1 MNYIIIALCLFTPL
15 LILWLTWKFPF
26 LNKVGTIIIAYVIGC
41 LLGLTGLIPD
51 TPEVHKVQ
59 TDIATYTIPFAIPL
73 LLFSADIKSWTKLAP
88 SFIKSTLL
96 GILGCCLAVTIGFL
110 ICHGGDKET
119 FAAIGGMLTG
129 LYTGG
134 NANLASIKVAL
145 GVDDTVYI
153 ITSAYSTV
161 LSAVY
166 LIFVILVGKR
176 VLRLVLPDFKQAT
189 ANSQFSILNSQ
200 SEKNYDNELFY
211 GLFRKKNLPT
221 LGQSLA
227 LTILII
233 AVGAGI
239 ALLCPK
245 DMFQTIFILGIST
258 LAIIASTNKR
268 VRSMER
274 TFEAGTYLILVFS
287 IAVAS
292 QVNTNTIGNID
303 PRIFLFITIATLG
316 SLVMHVLLSALF
328 RIDTDT
334 TLASSI
340 SLICSPPFVPVVAG
354 AVKNKAIIGP
364 GIAVGLF
371 GYAVG
376 TYVGFFLAK
385 FLLLL

>member
-1 MNYIIIALCLFTPL
+1 MTYIIIAVCIFSPL
-15 LILWLTWKFPF
+15 LILWLTWRFPF

-41 LLGLTGLIPD
+41 VLGLTGLIPD
-51 TPEVHKVQ
+51 TPEIHKVQ

-110 ICHGGDKET
+110 VCSDDNET

-153 ITSAYSTV
+153 ITSAYSTL

-166 LIFVILVGKR
+166 LIFVIVVGKR
-176 VLRLVLPDFKQAT
+176 ALRLLLPDFKYDKD
-189 ANSQFSILNSQ
+189 NSGGSVTV
-200 SEKNYDNELFY
+200 KNYEKELFY
-211 GLFRKKNLPT
+211 GLFHKKNLPT
-221 LGQSLA
+221 LGKSLL
-227 LTILII
+227 LTIVII
-233 AVGAGI
+233 GVGAGI

-245 DMFQTIFILGIST
+245 DMFQTIFILSIST
-258 LAIIASTNKR
+258 LAIIASTNKK
-268 VRSMER
+268 VRNMER

-303 PRIFLFITIATLG
+303 SRIFLFITIATLG
-316 SLVMHVLLSALF
+316 SLLLHVLLSALL

>member
-1 MNYIIIALCLFTPL
+1 MTACLITAVCLLAPL
-15 LILWLTWKFPF
+15 FILWLTHRFPI
-26 LNKVGTIIIAYVIGC
+26 LDRVGPIIIAYIIGC

-73 LLFSADIKSWTKLAP
+73 LLFSTDLRSWLKLAP
-88 SFIKSTLL
+88 SFIKSTLF
-96 GILGCCLAVTIGFL
+96 GILGCCLAITIGFL
-110 ICHGGDKET
+110 ICAGNDRET
-119 FAAIGGMLTG
+119 YASIGGMLTG

-153 ITSAYSTV
+153 ITSAYSTL

-166 LIFVILVGKR
+166 LFFVILFGKR
-176 VLRLVLPDFKQAT
+176 VLRLLLPDFPHDKIHSN
-189 ANSQFSILNSQ
+189 NSVTV
-200 SEKNYDNELFY
+200 KNHDHELFY
-211 GLFRKKNLPT
+211 GLFKKSNLRT
-221 LGQSLA
+221 LAQSLV

-239 ALLCPK
+239 ALLCP
-245 DMFQTIFILGIST
+245 DNMFQTIFILSIST
-258 LAIIASTNKR
+258 LAIIASTFKR
-268 VRSMER
+268 VRTMER

-292 QVNTNTIGNID
+292 QVTTGTLSNID
-303 PRIFLFITIATLG
+303 PHIFLFITIATLG
-316 SLVMHVLLSALF
+316 SLLMHVLLSALF

-385 FLLLL
+385 LLLLL

>member
-1 MNYIIIALCLFTPL
+1 MTYIIIAVCLFSPL
-15 LILWLTWKFPF
+15 LILWLTWRFPF

-41 LLGLTGLIPD
+41 VLGLTGLIPD
-51 TPEVHKVQ
+51 TPEIHKVQ

-73 LLFSADIKSWTKLAP
+73 LLFSADIKSWTQLAP

-110 ICHGGDKET
+110 VCSDDNET

-153 ITSAYSTV
+153 ITSAYSTL

-166 LIFVILVGKR
+166 LIFVIVIGKR
-176 VLRLVLPDFKQAT
+176 ALRLLLPDFKYDKD
-189 ANSQFSILNSQ
+189 NSGGSVTV
-200 SEKNYDNELFY
+200 KNYDNELFY
-211 GLFRKKNLPT
+211 GLFHKKNLPT
-221 LGQSLA
+221 LGKSLL
-227 LTILII
+227 LTIVII
-233 AVGAGI
+233 GVGAGI
-239 ALLCPK
+239 AMLCPK
-245 DMFQTIFILGIST
+245 DMFQTIFILSIST
-258 LAIIASTNKR
+258 LAIIASTNKK
-268 VRSMER
+268 VRNMER

-303 PRIFLFITIATLG
+303 SRIFLFITIATLG
-316 SLVMHVLLSALF
+316 SLLLHVLLSALL

>member
-1 MNYIIIALCLFTPL
+1 MTYIIIAVCLFSPL
-15 LILWLTWKFPF
+15 LILWLTWRFPF

-41 LLGLTGLIPD
+41 VLGLTGLIPD
-51 TPEVHKVQ
+51 TPEIHKVQ

-110 ICHGGDKET
+110 VCSDDNET

-153 ITSAYSTV
+153 ITSAYSTL

-166 LIFVILVGKR
+166 LIFVIVVGKR
-176 VLRLVLPDFKQAT
+176 ALRLLLPDFK
-189 ANSQFSILNSQ
+189 
-200 SEKNYDNELFY
+200 YDKDNRGGSVTVKSYDDELFY
-211 GLFRKKNLPT
+211 GLFHKKNLPT
-221 LGQSLA
+221 LGKSLL
-227 LTILII
+227 LTIVII
-233 AVGAGI
+233 GVGAGI

-245 DMFQTIFILGIST
+245 DMFQTIFILSIST
-258 LAIIASTNKR
+258 LAIIASTNKK
-268 VRSMER
+268 VRNMER

-303 PRIFLFITIATLG
+303 SRIFLFITIATLG
-316 SLVMHVLLSALF
+316 SLLLHVLLSALL

>member
-1 MNYIIIALCLFTPL
+1 MPL
-15 LILWLTWKFPF
+15 LILWLTWRFPL
-26 LNKVGTIIIAYVIGC
+26 LNKAGTIIIAYVIGC
-41 LLGLTGLIPD
+41 VLGLTGLIPD
-51 TPEVHKVQ
+51 TPEIHKVQ

-96 GILGCCLAVTIGFL
+96 GILGCCLAIVIGFF

-119 FAAIGGMLTG
+119 FASIGGMLTG

-153 ITSAYSTV
+153 ITSAYSTL

-166 LIFVILVGKR
+166 LIFVILFGKR
-176 VLRLVLPDFKQAT
+176 TLRLLLPDFPYDKN
-189 ANSQFSILNSQ
+189 NSGGAVTV
-200 SEKNYDNELFY
+200 KNYDNELFY
-211 GLFRKKNLPT
+211 GLFTKKHLST
-221 LGQSLA
+221 LARSLG
-227 LTILII
+227 LTVVII
-233 AVGAGI
+233 GISAGI
-239 ALLCPK
+239 AALCPK
-245 DMFQTIFILGIST
+245 SMFQTIFILGIST

-274 TFEAGTYLILVFS
+274 TFEAGTYFILVFS

-303 PRIFLFITIATLG
+303 PRIFLFISIATLG
-316 SLVMHVLLSALF
+316 SLLLHVLLSALF

-354 AVKNKAIIGP
+354 AVRNKAIVGP

-385 FLLLL
+385 LLLLL